1 MVQVPGSEGG
11 SPVTIEELCKRS
23 HDTAVAKG
31 WHKEPRSLGEVIAL
45 FHSEVSEA
53 LECWRDP
60 NRKLDEIW
68 HADGKPEGF
77 VIELVDLLIRIGDTV
92 IGMELPVVKYL
103 RESRIVELGS
113 VLGEGGNGVNKSS
126 IPDWLSMI
134 HRHLSQAFSMGSG
147 RPDSVA
153 FFLAKA
159 MEEVGS
165 LCRHHGL
172 DLEKA
177 LLLKMDYN
185 DLRSYRHGG
194 KRA

>member
-1 MVQVPGSEGG
+1 M
-11 SPVTIEELCKRS
+11 TIEELCKRS
-23 HDTAVAKG
+23 YDTAVTKG

-60 NRKLDEIW
+60 IHKLDEIW
-68 HADGKPEGF
+68 HVDGKPEGF
-77 VIELVDLLIRIGDTV
+77 VIELADLLIRIGDTNV
-92 IGMELPVVKYL
+92 DMGLSVSEFMRDPRIIG
-103 RESRIVELGS
+103 LGS
-113 VLGEGGNGVNKSS
+113 VLGGNGVDKSS
-126 IPDWLSMI
+126 IPDWLSLI
-134 HRHLSQAFSMGSG
+134 HRHLSHAFEMGSG
-147 RPDSVA
+147 HLDDVA
-153 FFLAKA
+153 FFLAET

-177 LLLKMDYN
+177 LLLKMDHN
-185 DLRSYRHGG
+185 DLRPYRHGG